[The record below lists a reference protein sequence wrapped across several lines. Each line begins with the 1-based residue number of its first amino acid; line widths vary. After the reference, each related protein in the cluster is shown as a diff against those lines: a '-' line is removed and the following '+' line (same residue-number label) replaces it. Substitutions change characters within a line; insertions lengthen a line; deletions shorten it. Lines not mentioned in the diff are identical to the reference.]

1 MSRSD
6 LWPEFWRSLPEAGNR
21 LELPRMY
28 RTPAAANL
36 RAKTGTIRGV
46 SALSG
51 VVQSSDGE
59 RLAFSVLVNG
69 ASSTSVAKRIEN
81 NIGIRL
87 ASFTRGVDA
96 GLPLSASATGSN

>member
-1 MSRSD
+1 
-6 LWPEFWRSLPEAGNR
+6 
-21 LELPRMY
+21 MY
-28 RTPAAANL
+28 RTPAADNL

-59 RLAFSVLVNG
+59 RLVFSVLVNG

-81 NIGIRL
+81 DIGVRL
-87 ASFTRGVDA
+87 ASFSRGMDV
-96 GLPLSASATGSN
+96 GLPLLVAEESAGPH